1 MYGVAEYWYS
11 LVLSGF
17 VRSCDGKA
25 EYCRILS
32 CGGEAGC
39 GIVMCSVGEVLCGFV
54 LFGKGRVLPGPVLW
68 WLCEAEFCV
77 VQYSDGK
84 AVFC

>member
-1 MYGVAEYWYS
+1 MSGVAEYWYS

-17 VRSCDGKA
+17 VRFCDGKA

-39 GIVMCSVGEVLCGFV
+39 GIVMCSVGNVHYVRLDG
-54 LFGKGRVLPGPVLW
+54 
-68 WLCEAEFCV
+68 A
-77 VQYSDGK
+77 QYCNGSVGYD
-84 AVFC
+84 AV